1 MCKMVVTITSKTWE
15 KCHVETIEK
24 GRCFCVNRRELKM
37 ESDVENWAQVFDKC
51 DPKIQTRINT

>member
-15 KCHVETIEK
+15 KCHVEIIEK
-24 GRCFCVNRRELKM
+24 GRYFCVNRRELKM
-37 ESDVENWAQVFDKC
+37 GSDVENWAQVFDKC